1 MDEEHD
7 GHGCELLADGRE
19 AEIGVLINLVERA
32 DIGYAIA
39 AVKDRAAIFDDNDSR
54 TGRGRRDVRE
64 QGIHLGRFWIG
75 CPEAWAMIIMLTTSM
90 PARIIQAPLLLRSG
104 LIPATPIS
112 LPVTPFSAR

>member
-7 GHGCELLADGRE
+7 SHGGELLGDGRE
-19 AEIGVLINLVERA
+19 AEIGVLVNSVERA
-32 DIGYAIA
+32 EIGYAIA
-39 AVKDRAAIFDDNDSR
+39 ALEDRAAIFDDNDGR

-64 QGIHLGRFWIG
+64 QCIHLGRFWIG
-75 CPEAWAMIIMLTTSM
+75 CPNSVGDDYHAHNQHAGSHHSST
-90 PARIIQAPLLLRSG
+90 LLPRSG